1 MQSQSQK
8 SIKVSRQQG
17 SPSLYVWFAADW
29 QIVENLTNT
38 LKYQFADVK
47 IHSMYGLYHIIG
59 RRLNHIIYTVNLTKF
74 SNDQKW
80 LVTHYWQMV
89 GGSGSLITAD

>member
-1 MQSQSQK
+1 MPKLQILNWSEPYYIGLSVVLCALQSQK

-29 QIVENLTNT
+29 QRVENLTNT

-47 IHSMYGLYHIIG
+47 IHSMYGLYQIFA
-59 RRLNHIIYTVNLTKF
+59 RWFNHIIYTVNL
-74 SNDQKW
+74 
-80 LVTHYWQMV
+80 
-89 GGSGSLITAD
+89 